1 MYYIYKKK
9 WLGGNRKTG
18 FLNVTFSLCTYY
30 EQFICTRTSEDK
42 NNFTNA
48 KRIKYEI

>member
-1 MYYIYKKK
+1 MVGWEQNKLIFF
-9 WLGGNRKTG
+9 NI
-18 FLNVTFSLCTYY
+18 TFSLCTYY